1 MFANKSN
8 GVTEYRKSIEISHW
22 HTGRTCALGELEKYI
37 IYLNANR
44 SLIWASQVA
53 QW

>member
-8 GVTEYRKSIEISHW
+8 GVTEYRKNIEISYW
-22 HTGRTCALGELEKYI
+22 NTERACALGELEKHI
-37 IYLNANR
+37 IYLNANL